1 MAATEGLKDVEVSS
15 MLVLYY
21 LPRDM
26 SLLLDT
32 VLRSLVVV
40 GPLWGCRVVF
50 GGLVSYMGTRTD
62 GDEPTGTNRVK
73 L

>member
-15 MLVLYY
+15 MLVLYH

-32 VLRSLVVV
+32 VLCSLVVV
-40 GPLWGCRVVF
+40 GPLRGCRVVF
-50 GGLVSYMGTRTD
+50 GGVG
-62 GDEPTGTNRVK
+62 
-73 L
+73 